1 MANKRELK
9 KYLKCVSGEVIEE
22 ALFISEYYDN
32 VDGEKINAVIGK
44 VLNLVV
50 EKVSDVSVSFDKTCK
65 ISFNG
70 DRKAYNK
77 AHATYYKACYH
88 RLLSDF
94 QEGINEAIKD
104 IKSLRD

>member
-22 ALFISEYYDN
+22 ALFISEYYDD

-50 EKVSDVSVSFDKTCK
+50 VLVPLFRSIFGS
-65 ISFNG
+65 G
-70 DRKAYNK
+70 
-77 AHATYYKACYH
+77 
-88 RLLSDF
+88 
-94 QEGINEAIKD
+94 
-104 IKSLRD
+104 KSI

>member
-22 ALFISEYYDN
+22 ALFISEYYDD

-50 EKVSDVSVSFDKTCK
+50 EKVS
-65 ISFNG
+65 
-70 DRKAYNK
+70 
-77 AHATYYKACYH
+77 
-88 RLLSDF
+88 
-94 QEGINEAIKD
+94 
-104 IKSLRD
+104 